1 MSALPKTLYT
11 LAEYLVLDAESDERL
26 EYFNGEIFS
35 MSGVSEEHAQIE
47 TNLIFHLRLALRGR
61 SCRVFPADMRI
72 RVPSLPPYR
81 YGDFSALC
89 GQPVFQQ
96 IHGVDTLT
104 NPSLIVEILSPS
116 TAAFDQDEKFTHYKS
131 IESFTEYVLIAQ
143 DRPHIKKLLRQ
154 EAGAWLETE
163 VNSLDNEIYLSSLD
177 CSLSVC
183 DLYEEVAFPENRIPF
198 NVR

>member
-35 MSGVSEEHAQIE
+35 MSGVKDEHDQIE
-47 TNLIFHLRLALRGR
+47 SNFHFYLRLALRGR
-61 SCRVFPADMRI
+61 ACRVFLANMRL

-81 YGDFSALC
+81 YADGSALC

-116 TAAFDQDEKFTHYKS
+116 TAAFDQGEKFTHYKS
-131 IESFTEYVLIAQ
+131 IESFTEYVLLAQ
-143 DRPHIKKLLRQ
+143 DRPHVKKLVRQ
-154 EAGAWLETE
+154 SAGAWLETE
-163 VNSLDNEIYLSSLD
+163 VNGLDSEIYLSSLD

-183 DLYEEVAFPENRIPF
+183 DLYEGVAFPENRIPF
-198 NVR
+198 NLR